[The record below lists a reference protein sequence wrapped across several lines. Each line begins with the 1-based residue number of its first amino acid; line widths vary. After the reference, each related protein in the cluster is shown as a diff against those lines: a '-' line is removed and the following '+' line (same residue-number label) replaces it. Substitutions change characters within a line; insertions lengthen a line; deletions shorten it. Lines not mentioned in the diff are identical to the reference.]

1 VKTDLWDG
9 MATDAREAMFRRA
22 EQNLLVGRAGEAEDL
37 AEAYV
42 YLMKNGFSTGQIV
55 VADGGVSVG

>member
-1 VKTDLWDG
+1 
-9 MATDAREAMFRRA
+9 MAPEAREELFWRA
-22 EQNLLVGRAGEAEDL
+22 EQTLPVGRAGEAEDL

-55 VADGGVSVG
+55 VVDGGASVV

>member
-1 VKTDLWDG
+1 